1 MSSAQPLTDADVP
14 RVWQSLGLP
23 GLADVHVH
31 FLPPGMLAK
40 VWQYF
45 DAAEQHYGMAW
56 PIQYRDDE
64 QQRIDTLHALGVR
77 RFPTLC
83 YPHKPGMAAWL
94 NDWCAD
100 FAVEHPDA
108 VPSAT
113 FFPEPGAATY
123 VRQALQRGARIFK
136 THVQVGQFD
145 PRDEL
150 LDEVWGLLSEAGVP
164 VVVHCGSGP
173 IPGSHT
179 GPGPIGEVLARHPS
193 LAAVIAHCGL
203 PEYAEHLELARAYR
217 NVRLDTTMV
226 GTPYIERVAPLPAE
240 VRDGYRS
247 LGDKIV
253 LGTDF
258 PNIPYSYATQIQSLV
273 DWGFGD
279 DWLRQVLWHNGA
291 ELLGIG
297 S

>member
-1 MSSAQPLTDADVP
+1 MSSAQSLTDPEVP
-14 RVWQSLGLP
+14 QVWQSLGLP

-77 RFPTLC
+77 KFPTLC

-100 FAVEHPDA
+100 FAAEHPAA

-113 FFPEPGAATY
+113 FFPEPGAAVY
-123 VRQALQRGARIFK
+123 VREALERGARIFK

-173 IPGSHT
+173 IRGSHT

-193 LAAVIAHCGL
+193 LAAVIAHCGM

-240 VRDGYRS
+240 VLDGYRA

-279 DWLRQVLWHNGA
+279 DWLRQVLWHNGT
-291 ELLGIG
+291 ELLGTG
-297 S
+297 T

>member
-1 MSSAQPLTDADVP
+1 M
-14 RVWQSLGLP
+14 
-23 GLADVHVH
+23 
-31 FLPPGMLAK
+31 
-40 VWQYF
+40 
-45 DAAEQHYGMAW
+45 
-56 PIQYRDDE
+56 
-64 QQRIDTLHALGVR
+64 
-77 RFPTLC
+77 
-83 YPHKPGMAAWL
+83 
-94 NDWCAD
+94 
-100 FAVEHPDA
+100 
-108 VPSAT
+108 
-113 FFPEPGAATY
+113 
-123 VRQALQRGARIFK
+123 
-136 THVQVGQFD
+136 GQFD

-150 LDEVWGLLSEAGVP
+150 LDEVWGLLSEAGVS

-193 LAAVIAHCGL
+193 LAAVIAHCGM
-203 PEYAEHLELARAYR
+203 PEYAEHLELARTYR

-226 GTPYIERVAPLPAE
+226 GTPYIERVAPLPTE
-240 VRDGYRS
+240 VLDAYRS
-247 LGDKIV
+247 LADKIV